1 MWTAGI
7 SSLSLWNCPL
17 GYTFILLLLTQF
29 NLLHLPPVIQSPQ
42 QLQRKRLA
50 QKRMSAL
57 RGLYGSSGPK
67 GKKGVRD
74 VGYVVHSEQT
84 PNWVAVLQ
92 AHTSWSRVKNIMSP
106 IIVRSNMMC
115 KDGTVKLWKLN
126 SYLHLTYRVYGYF
139 LDSFE
144 VSGLKTDF
152 FLLSHPCSATKLLD
166 LKTDLSALPTAMTL
180 VSNGLK
186 HLIFNEKSFYFT
198 YILPLLVSAV
208 SYIHHAVDELFSAMY
223 YNVFQVTNINQL
235 FNFFKKSHSCN
246 RIYCI
251 LKWGLALYEKT
262 SVQHS
267 FIAWKQEI
275 LTEGWLT
282 EIFMLRLSQGKY
294 TTTAVW
300 HSSV

>member
-1 MWTAGI
+1 M
-7 SSLSLWNCPL
+7 
-17 GYTFILLLLTQF
+17 
-29 NLLHLPPVIQSPQ
+29 
-42 QLQRKRLA
+42 
-50 QKRMSAL
+50 
-57 RGLYGSSGPK
+57 
-67 GKKGVRD
+67 
-74 VGYVVHSEQT
+74 
-84 PNWVAVLQ
+84 
-92 AHTSWSRVKNIMSP
+92 
-106 IIVRSNMMC
+106 
-115 KDGTVKLWKLN
+115 
-126 SYLHLTYRVYGYF
+126 
-139 LDSFE
+139 
-144 VSGLKTDF
+144 SGLKTDF

-267 FIAWKQEI
+267 FIA
-275 LTEGWLT
+275 
-282 EIFMLRLSQGKY
+282 
-294 TTTAVW
+294 
-300 HSSV
+300 